1 MEEYYLNNLKK
12 EIFIVHFIGKELQ
25 SSLNIDK
32 ILHVILTGVTAGDFL
47 GFSRA
52 FIMFYD
58 EGKNL
63 LYGKRGIG
71 PFDEKEAN
79 FIWGEI
85 EKESIPIEKFFE
97 NGERK
102 EIKNSRFNI
111 SVENLKIN
119 LDELTEENYF
129 KKVLKEKRLFLIKNA
144 HEDKNIP
151 LNVKQLLY
159 PCDAVISPIFTE
171 RRIIG
176 IIFADNSFH
185 RREITEEIITF
196 FSLIS
201 IHAALSLEN
210 AFKYNELKDMQ
221 EKLIE
226 EEKFA
231 TIGKIASY
239 ITHEVKNPIVT
250 IGGFSK
256 QIVESNDINKIKR
269 NAEIIYKEILHLEKI
284 IDNII
289 NFSNFPQIS
298 YEEVDISKIVEEI
311 IELFED
317 EINKKGIKIY
327 NFLSSCKIKCDPIQ
341 IEEVFFNIIQNAIE
355 NTFENGRIDISSEV
369 SKNFL
374 KIKIKDTGKGMDENT
389 LSNIMDPFFTTK
401 KKGLGLGLTI
411 SKEIVERHNGKI
423 EIESKINEG
432 TTVNIYLPMGVKNE
446 K

>member
-1 MEEYYLNNLKK
+1 MQNLKK
-12 EIFIVHFIGKELQ
+12 EIFIVHIIAKELQ
-25 SSLNIDK
+25 SSLDVDK
-32 ILHVILTGVTAGDFL
+32 ILHVTLTGITAGYFL

-58 EGKNL
+58 NNENI
-63 LYGKRGIG
+63 LYGKKGIG
-71 PFDEKEAN
+71 PFDEEEAGI
-79 FIWGEI
+79 IWSRL
-85 EKESIPIEKFFE
+85 EKEEIPLEKFFE
-97 NGERK
+97 NGKRE

-111 SVENLKIN
+111 EVENLKIN
-119 LDELTEENYF
+119 IDELPEENYF
-129 KKVLKEKRLFLIKNA
+129 KKVLKERRLFVINDPLND
-144 HEDKNIP
+144 ENIP
-151 LNVKQLLY
+151 SDVKKLLH
-159 PCDAVISPIFTE
+159 PCEAIITPLFTE
-171 RRIIG
+171 KKCIG
-176 IIFADNSFH
+176 IVFADNSFH
-185 RREITEEIITF
+185 RKKITEETITF

-210 AFKYNELKDMQ
+210 AFKYNELKNMQ

-226 EEKFA
+226 DEKFA

-256 QIVESNDINKIKR
+256 QILETDDINKIKR

-298 YEEVDISKIVEEI
+298 YEEVDISKLVEKI

-327 NFLSSCKIKCDPIQ
+327 NFLYSCKIKCDPIQ

-369 SKNFL
+369 SGEFL
-374 KIKIKDTGKGMDENT
+374 KIKIKDTGRGIEGEN
-389 LSNIMDPFFTTK
+389 LKKIMDPFFTTK

-411 SKEIVERHNGKI
+411 SKEIIERHNGKI